1 MEGPWGMGSS
11 DTKAIAD
18 WLVHGARP
26 AGGAPRVLSELCD
39 RLLSCGIPIGRVGV
53 FVLTLHPH
61 VMGQRFLWKP
71 GSPVDVNSAPFE
83 AFQTEEFQK
92 SPVRRVI
99 DTGVPVRRRLA
110 DTDCPIDFTMLPQ
123 LREQGVTDYL
133 AVPLIFADGA
143 AHGASFAT
151 RDPCGFTDQQIEDLA
166 SIAAPLSRVVENRM
180 LQRTACALLDTYVGN
195 KGGARILAGQIRRGH
210 VDAMNA
216 VIWFSDMRGF
226 TSLSDR
232 LAPQAL
238 VDLLNRYFDC
248 QVPSILDRGGEVLE
262 DMGDRLLAVF
272 LIAPDGNN
280 AGEVCKAALDAAR
293 EARDAIARLSRRLKH
308 RGELHGPDEPSPEGV
323 QFGLAL
329 HLGQVAYGNIGS
341 RNRLKFTCVG
351 PAMNL
356 AARIEALTG
365 TLHRT
370 ILASGEFAEQCP
382 SEFVPAGD
390 FDLKGFASAHAVFGL
405 AEETHQPYR
414 ALP

>member
-1 MEGPWGMGSS
+1 MGRCNI
-11 DTKAIAD
+11 KMVVD
-18 WLVHGARP
+18 WLVNGGRP
-26 AGGAPRVLSELCD
+26 AVDTSGVLSELCD
-39 RLLSCGIPIGRVGV
+39 RLLGCGIPVGRAGL

-61 VMGQRFLWKP
+61 VMGQRFLWKS
-71 GSPVDVNSAPFE
+71 GSPMDVNSAPFE
-83 AFQTEEFQK
+83 AFQAEEFQK

-110 DTDCPIDFTMLPQ
+110 DKDCPIDLTMLPQ
-123 LREQGVTDYL
+123 LRKQGVTDYL

-143 AHGASFAT
+143 AHGVTFAT
-151 RDPCGFTDQQIEDLA
+151 SDPHGFTDEQVSGLT
-166 SIAAPLSRVVENRM
+166 SIAAPLSRVVENRI

-195 KGGARILAGQIRRGH
+195 KGGERILAGQIRRGH
-210 VDAMNA
+210 VDVMNA

-262 DMGDRLLAVF
+262 YMGDGLLAVF
-272 LIAPDGNN
+272 LIAPDGDN
-280 AGEVCKAALDAAR
+280 ARKVCKSALEAAR
-293 EARDAIARLSRRLKH
+293 EARNAIARLSARLKDH
-308 RGELHGPDEPSPEGV
+308 GELSGSPEQGLHGV
-323 QFGLAL
+323 KFGLAL
-329 HLGQVAYGNIGS
+329 HLGQVSYGNIGS

-356 AARIEALTG
+356 AARIEGLTSP
-365 TLHRT
+365 LHRA
-370 ILASGEFAEQCP
+370 ILASDEFARQCP
-382 SEFVPAGD
+382 SEFVPVGE
-390 FDLKGFASAHAVFGL
+390 FELKGLATARAVFGL
-405 AEETHQPYR
+405 EEETERGVPYG